1 MDGKSLS
8 ELVLELQASANEVNS
23 LARASETFYDLSI
36 FIEKLCP
43 IFSELKDNKFIDTP
57 PIRKAMESFATE
69 IKRAKSSIISPNCQ
83 SSPIKHVEDVTQN
96 LGRSLGLI
104 LFATHDVCIS
114 GKEKIEALRK
124 DMMNAKFSSTAS
136 SDCRSDF
143 LYDGETEEES
153 DETEEDIIR
162 EEIEEVIVEEATAA
176 MTTDNI
182 VLQLKYGE
190 DEEFKY
196 ALSGLNELIM
206 NRTVTGDWINEE
218 AIIPILFNRLC
229 LSKPENRL
237 TIIQILRSLITYDH
251 GNKEKMAEVGSLS
264 SLVKSLTRDADEQRE
279 AVALLLTLSDV
290 PAVRRR
296 IGRIQGGIVMLVAI
310 LNGDDQ
316 VASRDAGKLLH
327 TLSSNTQNALHMAEA
342 GYFKPLVQYLKEGN
356 FQSSSSLVVPPIQCP
371 GDDLN
376 VSLSPLAGLKL
387 RYLGLIE
394 REPDVSVESLSSGS
408 DMSKILMA
416 TALSRMELRDQTRAT
431 IGGDGA
437 IEPLVKMFRVGKL
450 EAKLSAL
457 RALQNLSSLKE
468 NTQRLIS
475 SGIVACLLQLLFS
488 VTSVLMT
495 LREPA
500 SAILAKIAESE
511 STLVNHD
518 IALQMLSLLNL
529 CSPVIQSHLLQALNS
544 IAAHSG
550 ASKVRRKMKENGAIQ
565 LLLPFLTERNTKIR
579 TGALNLI
586 YTLSKDL
593 QEDLAEQ
600 LGETHLNIIVN
611 ILTSSASESE
621 KAIAVGILSNLPVSD
636 KKATDILN
644 RANLLPILVS
654 IMSSSQASSAPTT
667 AWLAESIAGVF
678 IRFTVPTDKKLQ
690 IFSAENGII
699 QVLVKLLSDGSSVAK
714 CRAATSLAQL
724 SQNSLSLSK
733 SRKSKWLCVPPS
745 AEGFCEVH
753 DGYCSVKSTFC
764 LVKSGVVSPLI
775 QILEGNEREAEEA
788 VLSALAT
795 LLQDEIWGNGSSC
808 IASKGGVQALGKV
821 LESGPVPSQKKTIW
835 MLERIFRTEA
845 HRVQY
850 GESVQGVL
858 IDLTQKGDPQ
868 LKPIIAK
875 LLAQLELLQ
884 FQSSYF

>member
-1 MDGKSLS
+1 
-8 ELVLELQASANEVNS
+8 
-23 LARASETFYDLSI
+23 
-36 FIEKLCP
+36 
-43 IFSELKDNKFIDTP
+43 
-57 PIRKAMESFATE
+57 
-69 IKRAKSSIISPNCQ
+69 
-83 SSPIKHVEDVTQN
+83 
-96 LGRSLGLI
+96 
-104 LFATHDVCIS
+104 
-114 GKEKIEALRK
+114 
-124 DMMNAKFSSTAS
+124 
-136 SDCRSDF
+136 
-143 LYDGETEEES
+143 
-153 DETEEDIIR
+153 
-162 EEIEEVIVEEATAA
+162 
-176 MTTDNI
+176 
-182 VLQLKYGE
+182 
-190 DEEFKY
+190 
-196 ALSGLNELIM
+196 
-206 NRTVTGDWINEE
+206 
-218 AIIPILFNRLC
+218 
-229 LSKPENRL
+229 
-237 TIIQILRSLITYDH
+237 
-251 GNKEKMAEVGSLS
+251 
-264 SLVKSLTRDADEQRE
+264 
-279 AVALLLTLSDV
+279 
-290 PAVRRR
+290 
-296 IGRIQGGIVMLVAI
+296 
-310 LNGDDQ
+310 
-316 VASRDAGKLLH
+316 
-327 TLSSNTQNALHMAEA
+327 
-342 GYFKPLVQYLKEGN
+342 
-356 FQSSSSLVVPPIQCP
+356 
-371 GDDLN
+371 
-376 VSLSPLAGLKL
+376 
-387 RYLGLIE
+387 
-394 REPDVSVESLSSGS
+394 
-408 DMSKILMA
+408 MSKILMA

-431 IGGDGA
+431 IGEDGA

-495 LREPA
+495 IREPA
-500 SAILAKIAESE
+500 SAILAKIAESD

-565 LLLPFLTERNTKIR
+565 LLLPFLTERSTKIR

-600 LGETHLNIIVN
+600 LGETHLNTIVN
-611 ILTSSASESE
+611 ILTSSASECE

-654 IMSSSQASSAPTT
+654 IMSSSQVNSAPTT

-764 LVKSGVVSPLI
+764 LVKSSFVSPLI
-775 QILEGNEREAEEA
+775 QILEGSKREADEA

-795 LLQDEIWGNGSSC
+795 LLQDEICGNGSSC

-821 LESGPVPSQKKTIW
+821 LESGTVPSQKKALW

-868 LKPIIAK
+868 LKATIAK